1 MQNNQSI
8 IIVRYENNPELF
20 KKSISEI
27 SKLAKVYIYDNSKV
41 GMKFDDENIY
51 YFHDET
57 NGGLARAINHVVDV
71 ALVDG
76 KELAVYF
83 DQDSSIDI
91 SMIQNLFESYDKLKE
106 KYTELFVVG
115 PQPTM
120 PDGGNYPIKLGENFY
135 KNYFKASEI
144 ITSGMTFRLQDIKD
158 IGYFDEDLFLDMVDF
173 DICWR
178 ALANGKL
185 IAVDKDIKMPHE
197 VGINNINFF
206 FRKLPISSPIRNY
219 YQVRNVIH
227 IIFRKQKLNKILI
240 AYYLS
245 RRLFSLVLNILF
257 ADNKIK
263 RIKFNLL
270 GIRDAFMN
278 NMGKIKDA

>member
-1 MQNNQSI
+1 MKINKSI

-41 GMKFDDENIY
+41 GMEFDDENIY

-57 NGGLARAINHVVDV
+57 NGGLARAINHIVDV
-71 ALVDG
+71 ALSEG

-83 DQDSSIDI
+83 DQDSTIDI
-91 SMIQNLFESYDKLKE
+91 SMIQKLFNSYNNLKI
-106 KYTELFVVG
+106 KYNNLFVVG
-115 PQPTM
+115 PQPLM
-120 PDGGNYPIKLGENFY
+120 KDGKDYPIKLGENVFD
-135 KNYFKASEI
+135 NYYEASEI

-197 VGINNINFF
+197 VGINTIKIPF
-206 FRKLPISSPIRNY
+206 KILPISSPIR
-219 YQVRNVIH
+219 
-227 IIFRKQKLNKILI
+227 
-240 AYYLS
+240 
-245 RRLFSLVLNILF
+245 
-257 ADNKIK
+257 
-263 RIKFNLL
+263 
-270 GIRDAFMN
+270 
-278 NMGKIKDA
+278 

>member
-1 MQNNQSI
+1 MTNNQSI
-8 IIVRYENNPELF
+8 IIVRYENDPELF
-20 KKSISEI
+20 KKSITEI

-41 GMKFDDENIY
+41 GMEFDDENIY

-120 PDGGNYPIKLGENFY
+120 PDGGNYPIKLGENFDARIMAHIEKDEPVKARRITWVRRMMPLY
-135 KNYFKASEI
+135 KAAASVAIILTLGNAAQSSFRREATVENDYNYENYQDSYNDPEMAYNQISDALQMVSQSLSEASKQD
-144 ITSGMTFRLQDIKD
+144 SLLQMQPK
-158 IGYFDEDLFLDMVDF
+158 ET
-173 DICWR
+173 
-178 ALANGKL
+178 
-185 IAVDKDIKMPHE
+185 
-197 VGINNINFF
+197 
-206 FRKLPISSPIRNY
+206 
-219 YQVRNVIH
+219 
-227 IIFRKQKLNKILI
+227 QKEQ
-240 AYYLS
+240 
-245 RRLFSLVLNILF
+245 
-257 ADNKIK
+257 
-263 RIKFNLL
+263 
-270 GIRDAFMN
+270 
-278 NMGKIKDA
+278 

>member
-1 MQNNQSI
+1 MKTNQSI

-41 GMKFDDENIY
+41 GMEFDDENIY

-71 ALVDG
+71 ALADG

-83 DQDSSIDI
+83 DQDSTIDI
-91 SMIQNLFESYDKLKE
+91 SMIQKLFESYDKLKE

-135 KNYFKASEI
+135 KNYYKASEI

-178 ALANGKL
+178 AVENGKL
-185 IAVDKDIKMPHE
+185 VVVDRDIKMPHE
-197 VGINNINFF
+197 VGTNTIKIPF
-206 FRKLPISSPIRNY
+206 KILPISSPIRNY
-219 YQVRNVIH
+219 YQMRNVL
-227 IIFRKQKLNKILI
+227 FCALYKNKKSKFTVTYYMLRRFVNVLI
-240 AYYLS
+240 NL
-245 RRLFSLVLNILF
+245 IF
-257 ADNKIK
+257 ADKKLLRLQYNIKGIKDAINK
-263 RIKFNLL
+263 
-270 GIRDAFMN
+270 
-278 NMGKIKDA
+278 NMGKIKI

>member
-1 MQNNQSI
+1 MNNNQSI

-27 SKLAKVYIYDNSKV
+27 SKLAKVYIYDNSKI
-41 GMKFDDENIY
+41 GIEFDDENIY

-71 ALVDG
+71 ALVDS

-91 SMIQNLFESYDKLKE
+91 SLIQKLFESYDKLKE

-135 KNYFKASEI
+135 KNYYKASEI

-178 ALANGKL
+178 AVENGKL
-185 IAVDKDIKMPHE
+185 VVVDRDIKMPHE
-197 VGINNINFF
+197 VGTNTIKIPF
-206 FRKLPISSPIRNY
+206 KILPISSPIRNY
-219 YQVRNVIH
+219 YQMRNVLYCALY
-227 IIFRKQKLNKILI
+227 KNKKSKITV
-240 AYYLS
+240 AYYML
-245 RRLFSLVLNILF
+245 RRFVNVLINLMF
-257 ADNKIK
+257 ADKKLLRLQYNIK
-263 RIKFNLL
+263 GIK
-270 GIRDAFMN
+270 DAISK
-278 NMGKIKDA
+278 NMGKIKI